1 MSFNIALSG
10 IRAASQDLEVTG
22 NNIANSSTNG
32 FKESRTEFGDVYT
45 ASIGN
50 SGTLSAGS
58 GVRVQNI
65 AQQFREGNISF
76 TDNLLDLAISGTG
89 FFVTSTSGEQGFTR
103 SGTFGVDEEGFVVNN
118 SNGRLQGF
126 GADANGNLNNLISD
140 IEVSSAN
147 LQPQTTVQV
156 STEINLDSREAPP
169 QTAFII
175 PAARAAAAGDLDNN
189 ATSVIVTNPQ
199 GVATTLVLSAAT
211 GGGDDASSMSNV
223 LNNALGIESQV
234 NAAGDVEIILDGGFS
249 LTDNP
254 PIAGTPALD
263 VSTTTALGIGFNPL
277 DSATFN
283 HTTPTVIFDSLG
295 NSHVLQQYFI
305 KQPYDPSNAA
315 AQPANAWQVV
325 SLVDGQNV
333 GAPTDSTDP
342 IATATAAVQNIFFS
356 PNGTFDDV
364 ASDAINISN
373 WTPLNASGGAIG
385 ALGPLAAGAPIG
397 TESSNFNISL
407 TGSSQVAGDF
417 EVRAGS
423 QDGTA
428 TGRLAGLT
436 INDEG
441 VLVARYTNGQNRD
454 LAQIA
459 LADFANAQGLSQTG
473 STSWVETS
481 DSGVPLIGP
490 PGTASLGFIES
501 GALEDSNVNLSE
513 QLVNLIIAQRNFQAN
528 SKTIETADSVTQT
541 ILNIR

>member
-211 GGGDDASSMSNV
+211 GGGDDASSMSTV

-254 PIAGTPALD
+254 DIAGAPVLD

>member
-50 SGTLSAGS
+50 SGTLAAGS

-126 GADANGNLNNLISD
+126 GADANGNINSLISD

-156 STEINLDSREAPP
+156 NTEINLDSREAPP

-175 PAARAAAAGDLDNN
+175 PAARAAASGDLDNN

-199 GVATTLVLSAAT
+199 GVETTLVLSAAS
-211 GGGDDASSMSNV
+211 GGGDDASSMSAV

-234 NAAGDVEIILDGGFS
+234 NAAGDVEIILDGGFN
-249 LTDNP
+249 LTANP
-254 PIAGTPALD
+254 DIAGTPALG
-263 VSTTTALGIGFNPL
+263 VSTTTDLGIGFNPL

-305 KQPYDPSNAA
+305 KQPYDPSNAG

-333 GAPTDSTDP
+333 GAPTDITDP
-342 IATATAAVQNIFFS
+342 IATATAEVQNIYFS

-364 ASDAINISN
+364 ASDAINIGN
-373 WTPLNASGGAIG
+373 WTPLNESGGAIG
-385 ALGPLAAGAPIG
+385 AIGPLAASAPIG
-397 TESSNFNISL
+397 TASSNFNISL
-407 TGSSQVAGDF
+407 TGSSQVSGDF

-473 STSWVETS
+473 STSWIETV

>member
-89 FFVTSTSGEQGFTR
+89 FFVTSTGGEQGFTR

-211 GGGDDASSMSNV
+211 GGGDDASSMSTV

-254 PIAGTPALD
+254 DIAGAPVLD

>member
-211 GGGDDASSMSNV
+211 GGGDDASSMSTV

-254 PIAGTPALD
+254 DIAGAPVLD

-333 GAPTDSTDP
+333 GAPTDPTDP

>member
-189 ATSVIVTNPQ
+189 ATSVTVTNPQ
-199 GVATTLVLSAAT
+199 GVATTLVLSAAA
-211 GGGDDASSMSNV
+211 GGSDDASSMSNV

-249 LTDNP
+249 LTGNP
-254 PIAGTPALD
+254 DIAGTPALD
-263 VSTTTALGIGFNPL
+263 LSTTTALGIGFNPL

-295 NSHVLQQYFI
+295 NSHVLQQYFV

-333 GAPTDSTDP
+333 GAPTDPTDP

-373 WTPLNASGGAIG
+373 WTPLNANGGAIG

>member
-254 PIAGTPALD
+254 HIAGTPALD
-263 VSTTTALGIGFNPL
+263 LSTTTALGIGFNPL

-333 GAPTDSTDP
+333 GAPTDPTDP

>member
-1 MSFNIALSG
+1 
-10 IRAASQDLEVTG
+10 
-22 NNIANSSTNG
+22 
-32 FKESRTEFGDVYT
+32 
-45 ASIGN
+45 
-50 SGTLSAGS
+50 
-58 GVRVQNI
+58 
-65 AQQFREGNISF
+65 
-76 TDNLLDLAISGTG
+76 
-89 FFVTSTSGEQGFTR
+89 
-103 SGTFGVDEEGFVVNN
+103 
-118 SNGRLQGF
+118 
-126 GADANGNLNNLISD
+126 
-140 IEVSSAN
+140 
-147 LQPQTTVQV
+147 
-156 STEINLDSREAPP
+156 
-169 QTAFII
+169 
-175 PAARAAAAGDLDNN
+175 
-189 ATSVIVTNPQ
+189 
-199 GVATTLVLSAAT
+199 
-211 GGGDDASSMSNV
+211 
-223 LNNALGIESQV
+223 
-234 NAAGDVEIILDGGFS
+234 
-249 LTDNP
+249 
-254 PIAGTPALD
+254 
-263 VSTTTALGIGFNPL
+263 
-277 DSATFN
+277 
-283 HTTPTVIFDSLG
+283 
-295 NSHVLQQYFI
+295 
-305 KQPYDPSNAA
+305 
-315 AQPANAWQVV
+315 V

-333 GAPTDSTDP
+333 GAPTDPTDP